1 MKRTLLRTCTSLGLV
16 FAASSAFAGTIYVD
30 ANLNTG
36 LNDGSTWANAY
47 QGSDGLRLALVGAT
61 GGDDIYV
68 AQGTYKPTAGTSR
81 SASFAMKNNVEI
93 FGGFLGGEASPAQ
106 RPAFGSAKS
115 ILLGDLSDNDGSN
128 LRNDNSYHLVT
139 TAGTNSSAVL
149 DGFEIRQGNAN
160 GSGNSNKGGGI
171 LCLSNSNPTI
181 RNCDFIDNRC
191 TFGGGAGYINGSRPS
206 FTDCSF
212 VDNLGGS
219 YGGAFDLNGGSNTV
233 FERCTFIGNSAAR
246 AGALEIFATSNIM
259 VSNCLFVDNTAT
271 GSSGGG
277 GLWLGNG
284 GSATVVN
291 CTIVGN
297 HAPTALGGGIRDQGS
312 NVTTTNCIIWDN
324 TGPGGAQNSGNQVN
338 GTTVTYCN
346 VEGSLAG
353 TGNISV
359 APSFVDAPGG
369 DYNLTIASAGIDA
382 GNNSAVPAGV
392 TLDIRHKRRFEDE
405 ASVADTG
412 NGTAPVVDMGCSEF
426 TTRPGSNF
434 CSAVTNTT
442 GQQASMS
449 ASGSVVV
456 ADNNLTLECTNM
468 VPNQF
473 AIFLIGT
480 QPGFL
485 ANPGGSTGNLCL
497 GGTIGRFNALNQIR
511 NTGATSSID
520 LQLDLTNMPLATGN
534 FAVMPGE
541 TWHFE
546 AWYRDGIPQIGFVTS
561 NFSDGLS
568 ITFQ

>member
-36 LNDGSTWANAY
+36 LNDGSSWANAY
-47 QGSDGLRLALVGAT
+47 QGSDGLRLALVGAVAN
-61 GGDDIYV
+61 DDIYV
-68 AQGTYKPTAGTSR
+68 AQGTYKPTTGASR
-81 SASFAMKNNVEI
+81 AASFAMKNNVEI
-93 FGGFLGGEASPAQ
+93 YGGFLGGESSPVQ
-106 RPAFGSAKS
+106 RPAFGTATS
-115 ILLGDLSDNDGSN
+115 ILLGDLADNDGSN

-139 TAGTNSSAVL
+139 TTGTNATAVL

-160 GSGNSNKGGGI
+160 GSGNNNKGGGI

-219 YGGAFDLNGGSNTV
+219 FGGAFDLNGGSNTV
-233 FERCTFIGNSAAR
+233 FERCTFIGNSANR
-246 AGALEIFATSNIM
+246 AGALEIFSTTNIL

-271 GSSGGG
+271 GTAGGG
-277 GLWLGNG
+277 GLWLGAG
-284 GSATVVN
+284 GTATVVN

-297 HAPTALGGGIRDQGS
+297 HAPSSLGGGINDQGS

-324 TGPGGAQNSGNQVN
+324 TGPGGAQNATNQVN
-338 GTTVTYCN
+338 GTAVTYSN
-346 VEGSLAG
+346 VEVGLPG

-359 APSFVDAPGG
+359 APSFVNAAGG
-369 DYNLTIASAGIDA
+369 DYNLMITSAGIDA
-382 GNNSAVPAGV
+382 GNNAAVPSGV
-392 TLDIRHKRRFEDE
+392 SLDIRHKRRFEDE
-405 ASVADTG
+405 TSVADTG
-412 NGTAPVVDMGCSEF
+412 IGTAPIVDMGCSEF
-426 TTRPGSNF
+426 TTRPGTNF
-434 CSAVTNTT
+434 CSANVNTQ
-442 GQQASMS
+442 GGHASMA
-449 ASGSVVV
+449 ASGSVAVI
-456 ADNNLTLECTNM
+456 DNNLTLECTDM

-473 AIFLIGT
+473 AIFLVGA
-480 QPGFL
+480 QPGFV
-485 ANPGGSTGNLCL
+485 ASPGGSSGNLCL
-497 GGTIGRFNALNQIR
+497 GGVIGRFNDLSQIR

-520 LQLDLTNMPLATGN
+520 LTLDLGNLPLATGSVP
-534 FAVMPGE
+534 VMPGE

-546 AWYRDGIPQIGFVTS
+546 AWYRDGIPSIGFVTS

-568 ITFQ
+568 ITFE